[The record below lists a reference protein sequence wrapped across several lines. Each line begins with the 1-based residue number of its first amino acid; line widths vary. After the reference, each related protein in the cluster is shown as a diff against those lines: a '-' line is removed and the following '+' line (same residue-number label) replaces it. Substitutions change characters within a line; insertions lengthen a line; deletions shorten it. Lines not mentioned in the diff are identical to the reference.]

1 LAGALDP
8 GDVVPADRGF
18 GSFYELALWQS
29 GGVDAVVRM
38 HQARRADFRTGRR
51 LGARDHVVVWS
62 RPDRPEWVDNAL
74 FRTLPRRLEVR
85 EVAVRVT
92 QPGFRTR
99 RLVVV
104 TTLRDTAAYLSGQV
118 GFNEG
123 VTDILASLAATCS
136 NEIENPA
143 LAGNACGL

>member
-1 LAGALDP
+1 MTTTATSHRDQLRAQWVEHAEAVFDRLFPADQTEPLPTLDRLERTGEPSLLRALAGALDP
-8 GDVVPADRGF
+8 GDVVLADRGF
-18 GSFYELALWQS
+18 GSSYELALWPS

-92 QPGFRTR
+92 QPG
-99 RLVVV
+99 
-104 TTLRDTAAYLSGQV
+104 
-118 GFNEG
+118 
-123 VTDILASLAATCS
+123 
-136 NEIENPA
+136 
-143 LAGNACGL
+143 